1 MVSNFPVTPGTSYTI
16 NVGAGGSNGSSTNG
30 MQVPGGDSWISASTN
45 VPTNGCVAKGGA
57 GGGSAVGNSG
67 TTANGLAGIATSSG
81 CIGNVIYSGGSGSA
95 GSSASKYAGAGGSG
109 AGSSSAG
116 TSAITTNGGIAPSG
130 GGNGGNGT
138 TVTGGGNSGFAP
150 GGGGGGARS
159 GNGTLYA
166 GGSGASGKVLIT
178 VQSLASVTQA
188 AFSLSNTNQTYTGNA
203 CPVTVVSSPTNA
215 GPVSVTYS
223 NQVLSPTTNPPT
235 NAGIYTVFANIS
247 STNYSGSAT
256 TTLTINP
263 ASASISLSN
272 TSQPYNGFGRFVSI
286 TTDPSG
292 LANSVTYNGS
302 SNLPI
307 GAGTYSLAATIMDP
321 NYSGSASGS
330 FVIYDALASWRSNYY
345 GTVNNAGNAADA
357 SSPNGIGINNIQA
370 YTFGVD
376 PTLPLTGPL
385 LSISKTGSNALA
397 LSFLARAAGSGP
409 GYSGLTRYYN
419 LEASTTPTNSNAWNS
434 VPGYSNIPGSNQ
446 VISFSTN
453 TLNGIKWFYR
463 LKVWLQ

>member
-1 MVSNFPVTPGTSYTI
+1 
-16 NVGAGGSNGSSTNG
+16 
-30 MQVPGGDSWISASTN
+30 
-45 VPTNGCVAKGGA
+45 
-57 GGGSAVGNSG
+57 
-67 TTANGLAGIATSSG
+67 
-81 CIGNVIYSGGSGSA
+81 
-95 GSSASKYAGAGGSG
+95 
-109 AGSSSAG
+109 
-116 TSAITTNGGIAPSG
+116 
-130 GGNGGNGT
+130 
-138 TVTGGGNSGFAP
+138 
-150 GGGGGGARS
+150 
-159 GNGTLYA
+159 
-166 GGSGASGKVLIT
+166 
-178 VQSLASVTQA
+178 VTQA

-321 NYSGSASGS
+321 NYSGSALGS

-345 GTVNNAGNAADA
+345 GTVSNAGIAADA

-419 LEASTTPTNSNAWNS
+419 LEASTTPTNSNAWNP